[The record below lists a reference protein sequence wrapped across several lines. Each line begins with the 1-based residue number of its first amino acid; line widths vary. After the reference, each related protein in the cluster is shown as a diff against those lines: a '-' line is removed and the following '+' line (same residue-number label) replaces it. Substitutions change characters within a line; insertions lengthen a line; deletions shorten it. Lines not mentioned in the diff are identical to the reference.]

1 MDSKQEDA
9 KDKAPKETPEELT
22 ARKNKEDEEK
32 KAKIKVLTKEI
43 FGQIKTGCKKEI
55 CFAKYCLKNPTGK

>member
-1 MDSKQEDA
+1 MAE
-9 KDKAPKETPEELT
+9 
-22 ARKNKEDEEK
+22 RKKKEDEEK
-32 KAKIKVLTKEI
+32 KLKIKTLTKEI